1 VVLLQAG
8 VIAAADDELK
18 SASTMTDDLFS
29 ADLHLDPKLFE
40 EMTERA
46 RRAGHGSCL
55 FSRNP

>member
-29 ADLHLDPKLFE
+29 ADLHLDPKLF
-40 EMTERA
+40 
-46 RRAGHGSCL
+46 
-55 FSRNP
+55 